1 MCEYMKKG
9 FNSNKYYLSYTKSRS
24 RPVSR
29 VLSRTVIHLGYASP
43 HTSSNLPEPDAGRT
57 NGFLF
62 GLAPSGVYLR
72 HRLLPAARCAL
83 TAPFQ
88 PYRHPEGY
96 LGGFLSVAL
105 SVGSRLPGV
114 TWRSTLWS
122 PDFPP
127 RCTNSYS
134 REASVNTGATAEPTP
149 RRHSNCG

>member
-1 MCEYMKKG
+1 M
-9 FNSNKYYLSYTKSRS
+9 
-24 RPVSR
+24 
-29 VLSRTVIHLGYASP
+29 SP
-43 HTSSNLPEPDAGRT
+43 FTSSDLPEPDAGRT

-62 GLAPSGVYLR
+62 GLAPSGVYHR

-83 TAPFQ
+83 TAPFH
-88 PYRHPEGY
+88 PYRHPERY

-127 RCTNSYS
+127 CSTMFALERATQLTTERLPS
-134 REASVNTGATAEPTP
+134 RLRGATVAGRFRKCKLAITYYSLSIRLAPISSLPTAY
-149 RRHSNCG
+149 